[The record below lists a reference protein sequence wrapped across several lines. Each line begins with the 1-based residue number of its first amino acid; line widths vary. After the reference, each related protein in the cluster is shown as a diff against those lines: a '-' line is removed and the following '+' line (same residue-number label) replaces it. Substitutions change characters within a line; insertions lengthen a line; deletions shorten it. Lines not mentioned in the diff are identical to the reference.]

1 MTAATDAAAGVWEAD
16 GALAAFPPPLQDAAR
31 FRPPRPAA
39 VRPPAPVV
47 AEPDVSADPPVR
59 PPSRLADLFAEEERE
74 EAAADETAEPNRE
87 PERVPVRVRFAEV
100 DREDEPADDVESPPS
115 VEAPPVWL
123 GVARGVAA
131 ALAAACLAE
140 AFGDVTTGVAPPL
153 GPLPDSAATPLLAFC
168 GAGCGVFAVRGCL
181 PAVPR
186 LAATAAAGLLAAAS
200 SFAAVRSAGLAPA
213 AAWQTA
219 VCAATVAAAVRLAPA
234 VAAPAGWSGRIAFAA
249 GLAACALGFPLAGG
263 AVSETPPADR
273 TPAAVAGAV
282 GGWWA
287 DAVRR

>member
-153 GPLPDSAATPLLAFC
+153 GPLPRLRSQGRRAGVLRGGA
-168 GAGCGVFAVRGCL
+168 AGCS
-181 PAVPR
+181 P
-186 LAATAAAGLLAAAS
+186 
-200 SFAAVRSAGLAPA
+200 SAGLPA
-213 AAWQTA
+213 GRAAFWRRRPPRRLLGA
-219 VCAATVAAAVRLAPA
+219 VCA
-234 VAAPAGWSGRIAFAA
+234 G
-249 GLAACALGFPLAGG
+249 
-263 AVSETPPADR
+263 
-273 TPAAVAGAV
+273 
-282 GGWWA
+282 
-287 DAVRR
+287 